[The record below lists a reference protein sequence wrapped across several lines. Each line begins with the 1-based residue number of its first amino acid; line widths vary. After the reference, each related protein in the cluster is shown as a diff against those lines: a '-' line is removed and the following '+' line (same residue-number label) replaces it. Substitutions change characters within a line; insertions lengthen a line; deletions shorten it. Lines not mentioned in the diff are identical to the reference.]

1 MHARLCLAGS
11 CTQRDHRVHGRICFT
26 SFAVKEPGRNIGLHG
41 RHCFA
46 ECWFQRDI
54 RVHGRD
60 CFTWFAARV
69 AGRRFTRFEEKRL
82 GETRACVHA
91 FISLGGRLSETF
103 ASVDAFVSPNL
114 QGDGL
119 PDRAQR
125 GVYLARASCGRSV
138 RQSSSS
144 TASDAKWCLV
154 QSMCWMLRNSIAL
167 TSSRREFRIGCGI
180 IQMKRINRTAS
191 GNKIRI

>member
-1 MHARLCLAGS
+1 MHTFVLLSAGS
-11 CTQRDHRVHGRICFT
+11 SEIFSSMDVIVSLGSKREWPGEGSRDLKRRGWVKQRRACTRL
-26 SFAVKEPGRNIGLHG
+26 S
-41 RHCFA
+41 
-46 ECWFQRDI
+46 
-54 RVHGRD
+54 
-60 CFTWFAARV
+60 
-69 AGRRFTRFEEKRL
+69 RL
-82 GETRACVHA
+82 GGC
-91 FISLGGRLSETF
+91 LSETF
-103 ASVDAFVSPNL
+103 ASMDAFVSLNL

-144 TASDAKWCLV
+144 TASDVKWFLV
-154 QSMCWMLRNSIAL
+154 QSISWMLRNSIAL